1 MVNLGGAEAFL
12 LAVLWIGAWIFGI
25 WLVLRFVRAVERIA
39 DAQES
44 IAQQGRRG
52 VGPEERSRGL

>member
-1 MVNLGGAEAFL
+1 MNLGGAEVFL
-12 LAVLWIGAWIFGI
+12 LTALWIGAWIFGI

-44 IAQQGRRG
+44 MARSGRRDA
-52 VGPEERSRGL
+52 PEEESPGI

>member
-12 LAVLWIGAWIFGI
+12 LAALWIGAWIFGI

-44 IAQQGRRG
+44 IAQNGRRG
-52 VGPEERSRGL
+52 VGAEERLRDS